1 MSNKDQNQASYA
13 IKECYNIIY
22 DIVNKNKK
30 VTEEDSGDLKMVLM
44 RLLEHLITTKD
55 ILELDKL
62 IKIILALLKM
72 RKNSTKK
79 EEELSGEE
87 LKTQTMFIIY
97 EVYKMLN
104 PSRIAGETEIQNF
117 IDNIMIRG
125 VEAALYYDRRNISRG
140 FSKEELKILGQQHS
154 KTALRRINA
163 FGSRGWGKGM

>member
-1 MSNKDQNQASYA
+1 MSNEDQNQASYA
-13 IKECYNIIY
+13 IKECYNIIS

-30 VTEEDSGDLKMVLM
+30 VTEEDSDDLKMVLM
-44 RLLEHLITTKD
+44 RLLEHLIATKD

-87 LKTQTMFIIY
+87 LKTQTRFVIY
-97 EVYKMLN
+97 EIYKMLN

-117 IDNIMIRG
+117 IDNVMIRG

-140 FSKEELKILGQQHS
+140 FSKEELKILGQHS

>member
-1 MSNKDQNQASYA
+1 MSNEDQNQASYA
-13 IKECYNIIY
+13 IKECYNIIS

-30 VTEEDSGDLKMVLM
+30 VTEEDSDDLKMVLM
-44 RLLEHLITTKD
+44 RLLEHLIATKD

-72 RKNSTKK
+72 RKDSTKK

-87 LKTQTMFIIY
+87 LKTQTRFVIY
-97 EVYKMLN
+97 EIYKMLN

-117 IDNIMIRG
+117 IDNVMIRG

-140 FSKEELKILGQQHS
+140 FSKEELKILGQHS

>member
-1 MSNKDQNQASYA
+1 MSNEDQNQASYA
-13 IKECYNIIY
+13 IKECYNIIS

-30 VTEEDSGDLKMVLM
+30 VTEEDSDDLKMVLM
-44 RLLEHLITTKD
+44 RLLEHLIATKD

-72 RKNSTKK
+72 MKDSTKK
-79 EEELSGEE
+79 VEELSGEE
-87 LKTQTMFIIY
+87 LKTQTRFLIY
-97 EVYKMLN
+97 EIYKMLN

-117 IDNIMIRG
+117 IDNVMIRG

-140 FSKEELKILGQQHS
+140 FSKEELKILGQHS

>member
-1 MSNKDQNQASYA
+1 MSNENRNQASYA
-13 IKECYNIIY
+13 IKECYNIIS

-30 VTEEDSGDLKMVLM
+30 VSEEDSDDLKIVLM

-55 ILELDKL
+55 SLELGKL

-79 EEELSGEE
+79 EEELSEEE
-87 LKTQTMFIIY
+87 LKTQTRFVVY
-97 EVYKMLN
+97 EIYKMLN

-117 IDNIMIRG
+117 IDNVMIRG

-140 FSKEELKILGQQHS
+140 FSKEELKILGQHS

>member
-1 MSNKDQNQASYA
+1 MSNENRNQASYA
-13 IKECYNIIY
+13 IKECYNIIS

-30 VTEEDSGDLKMVLM
+30 VSEEDSDDLKMVLM

-55 ILELDKL
+55 SLELGKL

-79 EEELSGEE
+79 EEELSEEE
-87 LKTQTMFIIY
+87 LKTQTRFVIY
-97 EVYKMLN
+97 EIYKMLN

-117 IDNIMIRG
+117 IDNVMIRG

-140 FSKEELKILGQQHS
+140 FSKEELKILGQHS